1 MIDWE
6 LFAIVSSLIYLVTV
20 IIIFALLF
28 NAFKKIDNNRTEC
41 MKLRARLNRNPFESP
56 AMVKR
61 IRSSEP
67 PSKKISF
74 DLEQIGIEP
83 DKEI

>member
-6 LFAIVSSLIYLVTV
+6 LFVLIYGAISSVFILF
-20 IIIFALLF
+20 ILYLLF
-28 NAFKKIDNNRTEC
+28 RAFKKIDEIRTEC
-41 MKLRARLNRNPFESP
+41 MKLRARMNRNILEPQAP
-56 AMVKR
+56 IKK

-74 DLEQIGIEP
+74 DLEQIGIDINEGV
-83 DKEI
+83 

>member
-1 MIDWE
+1 
-6 LFAIVSSLIYLVTV
+6 
-20 IIIFALLF
+20 
-28 NAFKKIDNNRTEC
+28 

-67 PSKKISF
+67 PPKKISF